1 MHIPTPAEVAKHGV
15 RRALFQ
21 DAPAMFVGDRPFFGL
36 MHGIDPYEDRPWE
49 EAVRSSYRSG
59 IRMFHFLAP
68 ISVAYNPSGY
78 DWTIFDE
85 LHDRLAAAA
94 PDALFL
100 PQAFL
105 TTPPWWDEKHPDERI
120 GFRGH
125 VPFIPCFTN
134 EHQPLWKYET
144 KTYHGITNPSL
155 ASEAWKQ
162 DIGGLLSSYVQR
174 CWERHPGRFFAF
186 MMGYGTCGEWH
197 PFGSWF
203 NDWFGHQD
211 FSRPMMA
218 SFRKRLAEK
227 YQSDKELRA
236 AWKDPVVTLQ
246 TAEPPTR
253 LQTLKADVGS
263 LKNPGDHVQFTDW
276 CEHYQHVLYEAV
288 IHFSTIVKKSA
299 PQPVLAAVFAGYRQ
313 QLGASTYCAQQNHGS
328 LEPLLANAAV
338 DILTTPNAYQDRTKG
353 VFSQSPVASIA
364 RKKLFLIQNDVRTDL
379 MEDHHSGNFQVVKTR
394 HDSLNEYLRD
404 TFFSI
409 TQGTGLSWFYDFGHG
424 WYLDSDFEGVVSK
437 LENQLSQLPPKM
449 TQAEIAVVID
459 EESSHYLE
467 GFSGYYNLFR
477 KCLNTELPRMGAPFD
492 VVTVDD
498 LLDRAPY
505 KLCLFR
511 DMFYAPPARSEAL
524 RSWLLQHD
532 VSCVWLGPAG
542 CIAKDSVDPSNSR
555 SLTGIDLQMVN
566 TPLSQQI
573 ILSGNS
579 ALIENCAT
587 TQGTEGGSD
596 HLGVWAPTVYTQ
608 DKSVEPLGHL
618 DSLME
623 TGAAIKRMPAR
634 FDAWFA
640 SPQLKWDLLSM
651 LVDLAGV
658 TRHVS
663 AGDIVY
669 GSGSYVSVT
678 SDTTRTLR
686 FTPPFPR
693 HLAKDVLTGET
704 FERHAAGFEI
714 PCEKNRPRLL
724 HLSDGDSLPAPQTQA
739 VCGNV

>member
-1 MHIPTPAEVAKHGV
+1 MHVPTPAEVAMHGV
-15 RRALFQ
+15 RRDLFQ
-21 DAPAMFVGDRPFFGL
+21 GAPSMFVGDRPFFGL
-36 MHGIDPYEDRPWE
+36 IHGIDAYEDRPWE

-68 ISVAYNPSGY
+68 LSVAYHPDGY
-78 DWTIFDE
+78 DWTLFDE

-105 TTPPWWDEKHPDERI
+105 TTPPWWDEKHPEERI

-125 VPFIPCFTN
+125 VPFIPCFPN

-186 MMGYGTCGEWH
+186 MTAYGTCGEWH
-197 PFGSWF
+197 PFGSYH
-203 NDWFGHQD
+203 NDTFGHQD

-218 SFRKRLAEK
+218 SFRKRLTEK

-263 LKNPGDHVQFTDW
+263 LKNPGDHVHFIDW
-276 CEHYQHVLYEAV
+276 SEHYEHVKNEAM
-288 IHFSTIVKKSA
+288 IHFCGIVKKSA
-299 PQPVLAAVFAGYRQ
+299 PQPVLAAVFAGYRL
-313 QLGASTYCAQQNHGS
+313 QLGASTYCSQQNHGS
-328 LEPLLANAAV
+328 LHPLLEHPAV
-338 DILTTPNAYQDRTKG
+338 DILTTPNAYQDREKG
-353 VFSQSPVASIA
+353 VFSQAPVASFA

-379 MEDHHSGNFQVVKTR
+379 TQGHHSGGFGIARSR
-394 HDSLNEYLRD
+394 HEGLNQYLRD

-409 TQGTGLSWFYDFGHG
+409 TQGTGLFWFYDFGHG
-424 WYLDSDFEGVVSK
+424 WYLDSDYKRVVSK
-437 LENQLSQLPPKM
+437 LEDQLSQFPPRPH
-449 TQAEIAVVID
+449 QAEVAVVVD
-459 EESSHYLE
+459 EQSSHYLE
-467 GFSGYYNLFR
+467 GFGGYYHLFR
-477 KCLNTELPRMGAPFD
+477 SCLNTELPRMGAPFD

-498 LLDRAPY
+498 LLDRPPY
-505 KLCLFR
+505 KLCIFR
-511 DMFYAPPARSEAL
+511 DLFYAPPARSKAI
-524 RSWLLQHD
+524 RSWLLKNG

-542 CIAKDSVDPSNSR
+542 CIAEDSVNPSNSR
-555 SLTGIDLQMVN
+555 ALIGIELELVN
-566 TPLSQQI
+566 TPLSQQL

-579 ALIENCAT
+579 SLVENCAT

-596 HLGVWAPTVYTQ
+596 LLGVWAPTVFTQ
-608 DKSVEPLGHL
+608 DLTVEALGHL

-623 TGAAIKRMPAR
+623 TGAAIMRMPAR

-640 SPQLKWDLLSM
+640 SPKLKRDLLSK

-658 TRHVS
+658 ARHVLP
-663 AGDIVY
+663 GDVVY
-669 GSGSYVSVT
+669 GSGNYVSVT
-678 SDTTRTLR
+678 SDTTRVLH
-686 FTPPFPR
+686 FSPLHPHVF
-693 HLAKDVLTGET
+693 AKDVLTGEI
-704 FERHAAGFEI
+704 FKRVDHQFEI
-714 PCEKNRPRLL
+714 PCEKNCPRLL
-724 HLSDGDSLPAPQTQA
+724 YTYDSAAQSD
-739 VCGNV
+739 

>member
-1 MHIPTPAEVAKHGV
+1 
-15 RRALFQ
+15 
-21 DAPAMFVGDRPFFGL
+21 
-36 MHGIDPYEDRPWE
+36 MHGIDAYEDRPWE
-49 EAVRSSYRSG
+49 DAVRSSYRSG
-59 IRMFHFLAP
+59 IRMFQFLAP
-68 ISVAYNPSGY
+68 LSVAYHPDGY
-78 DWTIFDE
+78 DWTHFDE

-94 PDALFL
+94 PDALFF
-100 PQAFL
+100 PRAFL

-125 VPFIPCFTN
+125 VPFIPCFPN

-162 DIGGLLSSYVQR
+162 DIGGLLSSFVQR

-197 PFGSWF
+197 PFGSYH
-203 NDWFGHQD
+203 NDTFGHQD

-218 SFRKRLAEK
+218 SFRKRLTEK

-236 AWKDPVVTLQ
+236 AWKDSAVTLQ

-299 PQPVLAAVFAGYRQ
+299 PQPVLAGVFAGYRQ
-313 QLGASTYCAQQNHGS
+313 QLGASTYCAQQNYGS

-338 DILTTPNAYQDRTKG
+338 DILSTPNAYQDRTKG
-353 VFSQSPVASIA
+353 VFSQAPVASIA
-364 RKKLFLIQNDVRTDL
+364 RKKIFLIENDVRTDL

-437 LENQLSQLPPKM
+437 LDNQLSQLPPKM

-459 EESSHYLE
+459 EQSSHYLE

-498 LLDRAPY
+498 LLDRPPY
-505 KLCLFR
+505 KLCFFR
-511 DMFYAPPARSEAL
+511 DMFYVPPARSEAL

-573 ILSGNS
+573 ILSGKS

-640 SPQLKWDLLSM
+640 SPQLKWDLLSR
-651 LVDLAGV
+651 LVGLAGV

-663 AGDIVY
+663 AGDVVY
-669 GSGSYVSVT
+669 GSGNYVSVT
-678 SDTTRTLR
+678 SDTTGTLR
-686 FTPPFPR
+686 FTPPSPR

-704 FERHAAGFEI
+704 FERHDAGFEI

-724 HLSDGDSLPAPQTQA
+724 YLSDGDDTI
-739 VCGNV
+739 